1 MSKKKTNSSNEP
13 VGPDLTEI
21 YEEHYEPLKG
31 YIESRTSYS
40 SESEDLLQDVFYQ
53 LSRVDFDEHPIHRI
67 SSWLYTVAN
76 NMIIDRARKKREK
89 SMPQVQGEDGDED
102 FLSDLADFLS
112 DPDDTPERQM
122 LHSLVWDELDMAL
135 DELPEE
141 QRVVY
146 ELHEFEGVSFNQM
159 AEATGV
165 AVNTLISRKHY
176 AVLHLRER
184 LQELY
189 DEILI
194 KE

>member
-165 AVNTLISRKHY
+165 AVNTLISRKRY